1 VVATAFLFA
10 ICVAL
15 LTACGGGEADLTAR
29 DISDEELALMVLSQE
44 ELGKEYAELELDE
57 DQSGFR
63 TNDAAIEEAIDPDD
77 ERQDIERFGL
87 LNGYSGVYASPS
99 FLGGG
104 TFGLDEEDVLV
115 VTAVALLRD
124 PEGASGYLED
134 SISEYEAQFH
144 DEEALAPDPDLELEV
159 EMELDSR
166 RFSPGGVGNEALGVQ
181 AYLAAA
187 VDDVWMSSVNY
198 TFLAFRRGRLLGIVA
213 FALGG
218 EKDDRQDE
226 VTALARKLDER
237 IQAVLRGDIT
247 PTPVATP

>member
-87 LNGYSGVYASPS
+87 LKGY
-99 FLGGG
+99 
-104 TFGLDEEDVLV
+104 
-115 VTAVALLRD
+115 
-124 PEGASGYLED
+124 
-134 SISEYEAQFH
+134 
-144 DEEALAPDPDLELEV
+144 
-159 EMELDSR
+159 
-166 RFSPGGVGNEALGVQ
+166 
-181 AYLAAA
+181 
-187 VDDVWMSSVNY
+187 
-198 TFLAFRRGRLLGIVA
+198 
-213 FALGG
+213 
-218 EKDDRQDE
+218 
-226 VTALARKLDER
+226 
-237 IQAVLRGDIT
+237 
-247 PTPVATP
+247 